1 MVMLVLV
8 EMLDLGLLEDGW
20 REPARD
26 EEVDCL
32 SDLLLFGID
41 AIRSLLKK
49 MDSSD
54 RVASVS
60 GFLLGNFRRLLP
72 LFPEAIVSIEECWSI
87 FETSSFEVSSFLS
100 LLSLPGL

>member
-49 MDSSD
+49 LCLSPEKIGSSD
-54 RVASVS
+54 IAVVS
-60 GFLLGNFRRLLP
+60 DLL
-72 LFPEAIVSIEECWSI
+72 
-87 FETSSFEVSSFLS
+87 
-100 LLSLPGL
+100 